1 MSVENVL
8 LGDSGLVVDVILI
21 SYVVQYLV
29 NGLGVALEA
38 RGGQGQNQKDD
49 HGFFHFLLEKRGR
62 FVY

>member
-38 RGGQGQNQKDD
+38 RGGQGQNQIAD
-49 HGFFHFLLEKRGR
+49 HGFFQYKIKKRGR